1 MKRAARRLLHGL
13 LVLWLLS
20 LLSFLVS
27 VWTPGDYF
35 ANLMLES
42 RVSRETVEAIRQ
54 AEGLD
59 RPLSARY
66 LTWLGSTLRGEF
78 GRSLAYGVPA
88 GSLLRERAGPTLLLT
103 ATATL
108 AAWLLALPLGIWC
121 AAHRGALL
129 ERATS
134 GGMILLLS
142 VPELLLVLGAAIFAA
157 RTGWF
162 PTGGMTSPGATSAAW
177 RDVLWHMTL
186 PCAVLVLSTLP
197 VLVRHVRSAMSSV
210 LDAPFAWNARAQGI
224 GGWRLLLRHLLPAA
238 ANPLIS
244 LAGASLGMLLSGSLL
259 VEVVLDWPGVGPL
272 LLNAIMARDFPVVM
286 AVVMASAAFLIAGNL
301 VADLL
306 LGAVD
311 PRIRME

>member
-20 LLSFLVS
+20 LLSFVVS
-27 VWTPGDYF
+27 VWAPGDYF
-35 ANLMLES
+35 ASLMLES
-42 RVSRETVEAIRQ
+42 RASRETVDSIRQ

-59 RPLSARY
+59 RPLSVRY
-66 LTWLGSTLRGEF
+66 VAWLGSALRGEF
-78 GRSLAYGVPA
+78 GRSLVHGVPA
-88 GSLLRERAGPTLLLT
+88 GSLLRERAGATLLLT
-103 ATATL
+103 SAATL
-108 AAWLLALPLGIWC
+108 AAWLLAFPLGIWC
-121 AAHRGALL
+121 ALHRGALL
-129 ERATS
+129 ERAAA
-134 GGMILLLS
+134 GGLIVLLA
-142 VPELLLVLGAAIFAA
+142 VPELLLVLCALIVAA

-162 PTGGMTSPGATSAAW
+162 PPGGMTSPGAASGSA
-177 RDVLWHMTL
+177 RDVLWHIAL
-186 PCAVLVLSTLP
+186 PCSVLVLSALP
-197 VLVRHVRSAMSSV
+197 VLVRHVRSAMSAV

-286 AVVMASAAFLIAGNL
+286 CVVMASAAFLIAGNL